1 MKNNL
6 ADKSQGRPMKTVYV
20 DNNATTPV
28 APKALEAMLPYFT
41 SGFYNPSAISGR
53 VYGIDAAIAR
63 ARRVVTEFLSA
74 SDTKEFVFTSCAT
87 ESNNWAIFGGSQA
100 NPERRHIIT
109 SKVEHPSVLEIC
121 KSLCKIGYE
130 VTFLEVDGD
139 GNLSI
144 DELMD
149 SIRPDTLLVTLM
161 AANNET
167 GVIFPVDR
175 LSAAVKKRDPNIV
188 FHTDATQ
195 HVGKLP
201 VDLNCAFEHVDLMS
215 FSGHKIH
222 GPKGV
227 GGLFIRKGTPL
238 TPLLY
243 GGNQESGR
251 RSGTEN
257 VPGIIGLAK
266 ACELASANIQSMQS
280 VGVLRNQLEE
290 ELLELFSSALV
301 NGGKANRL
309 PNTLNIAFK
318 NMDSETLLHQLSQKG
333 VYASNGSAC
342 STGSLNYSHVL
353 SAMNVPYDYIAGSIR
368 FSFSHL
374 NSLEDVETIVETM
387 KQIKLEF

>member
-1 MKNNL
+1 
-6 ADKSQGRPMKTVYV
+6 MKTIYV
-20 DNNATTPV
+20 DNNATTTVTPEV
-28 APKALEAMLPYFT
+28 MEAMRPYFT
-41 SGFYNPSAISGR
+41 EAFYNPSAISGR
-53 VYGIDAAIAR
+53 VSSIDSSMAR
-63 ARRVVTEFLSA
+63 ARRKIAEFLSVA
-74 SDTKEFVFTSCAT
+74 DAKEIVFTSCAT
-87 ESNNWAIFGGSQA
+87 ESNNWAIFGVTQT

-109 SKVEHPSVLEIC
+109 SEVEHPSVLEVC
-121 KSLCKIGYE
+121 KSLCKNGYD
-130 VTFLEVDGD
+130 VTFLDVDTD

-175 LSAAVKKRDPNIV
+175 LSVAVKERDPNIV

-195 HVGKLP
+195 YVGKLP
-201 VDLNCAFEHVDLMS
+201 VNLNCAFEQVDLMS
-215 FSGHKIH
+215 FSGHKLH
-222 GPKGV
+222 GPKGI

-243 GGNQESGR
+243 GGNQENGR

-266 ACELASANIQSMQS
+266 ACELASNNMKNMLN
-280 VGVLRNQLEE
+280 VEVLRNQLEK
-290 ELLELFSSALV
+290 ELLKLFPSALV
-301 NGGKANRL
+301 NGTKATRL

-318 NMDSETLLHQLSQKG
+318 DMDGETLLHQLSHSG
-333 VYASNGSAC
+333 MYASNGSAC

-353 SAMNVPYDYIAGSIR
+353 SAMGVPYDYIAGSVR

-374 NSLEDVETIVETM
+374 NSSGDVETILATM
-387 KQIKLEF
+387 KQIKLDFK